1 MAITKSA
8 KKAAKQSA
16 KRTIVN
22 NMYKISMK
30 FAIKEFKDTLKKWTE
45 WLSDKLVVAQKRI
58 DKAAKVNVITVKSA
72 ARRKSNLTLSFNKTL
87 IK

>member
-8 KKAAKQSA
+8 KKAVKQTA

-30 FAIKEFKDTLKKWTE
+30 FAIKEFKDTLKKWND
-45 WLSDKLVVAQKRI
+45 WLAEKLVVAQKRI
-58 DKAAKVNVITVKSA
+58 DKAAKVNVITAKSA
-72 ARRKSNLTLSFNKTL
+72 DRRKSNLTLSFNKVSA
-87 IK
+87 K

>member
-8 KKAAKQSA
+8 KKAVKQTA

-30 FAIKEFKDTLKKWTE
+30 FAIKEFKDTLKK
-45 WLSDKLVVAQKRI
+45 
-58 DKAAKVNVITVKSA
+58 
-72 ARRKSNLTLSFNKTL
+72 
-87 IK
+87 